1 MPQRDEAKK
10 VSAPALTMLEER
22 IGYRFR
28 NISLLE
34 TALTH
39 ASYSNENAVDSYE
52 RLEFL
57 GDAVLQIVISR
68 YLFERFDDIPE
79 GLLTKYRQYLVCE
92 GTLARIADTL
102 DMGSYLRLGKGEA
115 SGNGRRRPSILADT
129 VESLLAAIYLDGGM
143 DAAEPILLSLM
154 REELDNCVKNRDGD
168 YKTRL
173 QQLVEQDGTEK
184 LEYAVISRRGPDH
197 APTYVIEARINS
209 NAVGVGE
216 GRSKHEAEQ
225 AAAREALRLFGLL
238 NEGKDGEA

>member
-1 MPQRDEAKK
+1 MPQREETIKAG
-10 VSAPALTMLEER
+10 VISLAPLEKR
-22 IGYRFR
+22 IGYRFHD
-28 NISLLE
+28 ISLLE

-92 GTLARIADTL
+92 GTLARIANSL
-102 DMGSYLRLGKGEA
+102 EMGNYLRLGKGEA
-115 SGNGRRRPSILADT
+115 AGNGRRRPSILADT

-143 DAAEPILLSLM
+143 EAAEPILLTLM
-154 REELDNCVKNRDGD
+154 REELDNCVRNRDGD

-238 NEGKDGEA
+238 NEGKDGEG